1 MACEDYRARKSH
13 VDNLSEAGIWRR
25 QFVSSP
31 VWCYRFPA
39 PLLAST
45 NHSAVAWD
53 AQENAILIG
62 PHGGKA
68 HIGAVESRMPNNLV
82 GFSPDRTSGELA
94 NAPTNWQNGWAPKF

>member
-1 MACEDYRARKSH
+1 MKIILAQKATLTI
-13 VDNLSEAGIWRR
+13 LSEAGIWRR

-39 PLLAST
+39 SLLAST

-68 HIGAVESRMPNNLV
+68 HIVAVESRVPNNSI